1 MHWLEVQLSVAPVN
15 LYASLFNGEICTCEQ
30 ALGLLCETVKDLD
43 MAKPKHKRRRELDPD
58 SNSRWFHL
66 DDSAFESFRKMCSE
80 VVLLV
85 DNSTGE
91 SNISLK
97 LTAVSTLEVLAN
109 RFASYDS
116 VFDLCLASVTNSI
129 SSRNSALASSCLR
142 TTGALVNVLGLKAL
156 AELPLIM
163 ENVRKKSREIS
174 TYVDVQNE
182 SNEDKTQRESLMAS
196 VLITLEAVIDKLGGF
211 LNPYL
216 GDITELLVLC
226 PEYRPGSDPKLKVK
240 ADAVR
245 RLLTDKIQV
254 IVLIKMLVI
263 DFDLK
268 FLLFIL
274 HLV

>member
-30 ALGLLCETVKDLD
+30 ALGLLCETVKDLG